1 MNSTTSELLKFYQIQ
16 FRAWE
21 LILGALVMIFQNK
34 LKIKYIEIFGL
45 AILLFSTVYFDD
57 SMITINSIEPRI
69 VANLGVAMVLFNRE
83 AGYINN
89 LLSLKILRTIGLSSY
104 LIYLFHQPLFAF
116 LRLSQK
122 VWNNS

>member
-1 MNSTTSELLKFYQIQ
+1 
-16 FRAWE
+16 
-21 LILGALVMIFQNK
+21 MIFQNK

-45 AILLFSTVYFDD
+45 AILLFSTVFFDD

-89 LLSLKILRTIGLSSY
+89 LLSLKILRTIGLALTQFTYFIS
-104 LIYLFHQPLFAF
+104 HC
-116 LRLSQK
+116 LRF
-122 VWNNS
+122 